1 MRNHIPAI
9 MCCAVAFST
18 FFFSLSTCCK
28 IFNHVR
34 QKIYECNKRDPSDNF
49 LCFTI
54 DFKMRL
60 CLLINS
66 VLAEGIIFNII
77 RFVLTVAGIKSG
89 SKCDFSKTV
98 PQELTTVQQFTIQE
112 NKWIWDF
119 VTVKLHIFTLHKAY
133 KKLMSV
139 SDISKH
145 FHYNIFKYETCGNS
159 LNAFLQRTSQ
169 RQDFIKNFKQYGG
182 TTSRLF

>member
-77 RFVLTVAGIKSG
+77 RFVLTVGIKSG
-89 SKCDFSKTV
+89 IANVISQRPFHKN
-98 PQELTTVQQFTIQE
+98 LQQ
-112 NKWIWDF
+112 
-119 VTVKLHIFTLHKAY
+119 Y
-133 KKLMSV
+133 
-139 SDISKH
+139 
-145 FHYNIFKYETCGNS
+145 NS
-159 LNAFLQRTSQ
+159 LLFRKINEFEILLPWNYIFLPCTKLT
-169 RQDFIKNFKQYGG
+169 KN
-182 TTSRLF
+182 